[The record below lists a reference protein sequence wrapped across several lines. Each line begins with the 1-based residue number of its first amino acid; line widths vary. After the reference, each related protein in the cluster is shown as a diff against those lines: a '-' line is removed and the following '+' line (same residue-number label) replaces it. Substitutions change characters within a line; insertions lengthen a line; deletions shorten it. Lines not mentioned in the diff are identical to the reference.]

1 MHHRDE
7 REVKYLL
14 NHVIELL
21 DSLPSRFCDE
31 MQRREDIEDQKRA
44 QEVKDE
50 IEFMHEHRM
59 QLNNILIGG
68 QINSGEK

>member
-1 MHHRDE
+1 MNSHRDE

-21 DSLPSRFCDE
+21 DSLPHRFCEE
-31 MQRREDIEDQKRA
+31 MTRRQDIEDEKRA

-50 IEFMHEHRM
+50 IEFMHEHRV
-59 QLNNILIGG
+59 QLNNILISG
-68 QINSGEK
+68 QKFR